1 MNKQPEITDATREA
15 FITAFFRLAEIK
27 SIHKITIKEITKKN
41 WLFLFSSGITT
52 GLSWIC
58 YYKALQLGEA
68 SIVVPIDKLSII
80 VTIIFS
86 YFVLK
91 ESLSKKAV
99 AGLILIVAGTMLLL
113 I

>member
-1 MNKQPEITDATREA
+1 MF
-15 FITAFFRLAEIK
+15 FISKVIIQL
-27 SIHKITIKEITKKN
+27 KK
-41 WLFLFSSGITT
+41 LQKRIGFFLFSSGITT